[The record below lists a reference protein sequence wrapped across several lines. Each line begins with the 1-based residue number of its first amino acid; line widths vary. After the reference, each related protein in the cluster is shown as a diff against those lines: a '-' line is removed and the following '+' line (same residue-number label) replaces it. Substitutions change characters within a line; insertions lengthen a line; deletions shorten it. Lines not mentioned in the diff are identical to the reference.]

1 MTSNK
6 KEELNLSSDE
16 VYDILEHLDTLFEQC
31 DEDCPSE
38 YRSRHLRTALRESL
52 SLLCKYGM
60 RIQTVEADEEDW
72 DIDDEDDMMDE
83 EWEDDE

>member
-1 MTSNK
+1 
-6 KEELNLSSDE
+6 
-16 VYDILEHLDTLFEQC
+16 
-31 DEDCPSE
+31 
-38 YRSRHLRTALRESL
+38 
-52 SLLCKYGM
+52 M